1 MAAVY
6 IDSLNNPLLKEFRRL
21 LKSRRYRYKQ
31 QQIAL
36 EGPNL
41 IEEALKAG
49 LIPTVVFYGGDYNED
64 DKESL
69 FSGLGPEVKRVEV
82 APHLFKKISDTEN
95 PQPVAAIVP
104 FNPEDSAA
112 VEVSSLQLVLLLD
125 RIQDPGNMGTII
137 RTAAAAGVDAL
148 YYTSGSVDPYSQKV
162 LRATAGTIF
171 SLPIELIREPL
182 TLIRNLKRQ
191 KMQLVAAD
199 AHSDQAYWSADYR
212 QPTVLIIGNEAAG
225 ISPELIEE
233 TDFSIA
239 IPLAENIDSLN
250 ASIAAGVILYEII
263 RQRRT

>member
-1 MAAVY
+1 M
-6 IDSLNNPLLKEFRRL
+6 LKEFKRL
-21 LKSRRYRYKQ
+21 QKSRRYRYKM

-41 IEEALKAG
+41 IREALKAG
-49 LIPTVVFYGGDYNED
+49 LTPSVVFYTGVYF
-64 DKESL
+64 ESEGKKWL
-69 FSGLGPEVKRVEV
+69 SGLNPSVKQFELTL
-82 APHLFKKISDTEN
+82 PLFKKISDTET
-95 PQPVAAIVP
+95 PQAVAAILP
-104 FNPEDSAA
+104 FNPEKSMKIPAG
-112 VEVSSLQLVLLLD
+112 LMQLVLVLD
-125 RIQDPGNMGTII
+125 KIQDPGNMGTII
-137 RTAAAAGVDAL
+137 RTAAAAGVDVI